1 MNLIID
7 IGNTLAKYA
16 LFNEGEIIQS
26 FSIRNTEL
34 QQLQD
39 YAGENAEI
47 KYVLLSSV
55 VSNPIIDALI
65 NFLRKKFYFIEL
77 SASTPLP
84 LENLYETPNTLGMDR
99 LADAVGA
106 NHLFRNQNLL
116 VIDAGTCIKYDFI
129 NENNQ
134 YLGGGIS
141 PGIEM
146 RFKSLNAYTDKL
158 PLISPQA
165 FDKLIG
171 KNTNA
176 SILSGV
182 QNGVLAEVRGIINEY
197 EINFPGLKT
206 ILTGGSMSF
215 FDKHLKNSIFADPF
229 LLLRGLN
236 VILDYNCI

>member
-1 MNLIID
+1 MID

-16 LFNEGEIIQS
+16 LFKEGKLIQA
-26 FSIRNTEL
+26 FSIKNTEL
-34 QQLQD
+34 LQLQE
-39 YAGENAEI
+39 YAGKNTEI
-47 KYVLLSSV
+47 KSVLLSSV
-55 VSNPIIDALI
+55 VNNRTTEELI
-65 NFLRKKFYFIEL
+65 NFLRKQFYFMEL
-77 SASTPLP
+77 SATTFLP

-106 NHLFRNQNLL
+106 NHLFKNRNIL

-129 NENNQ
+129 NERNQ

-141 PGIEM
+141 PGLEM
-146 RFKSLNAYTDKL
+146 RFKALNTFTDKL
-158 PLISPQA
+158 PLVSPKE

-171 KNTNA
+171 KNTDE

-182 QNGVLAEVRGIINEY
+182 QNGAIAEVKGIINEY
-197 EINFPGLKT
+197 ETRFPELKT
-206 ILTGGSMSF
+206 ILTGGGMSF

-236 VILDYNCI
+236 VILDYNLK